1 MEDPLKDKAAEAVIR
16 EEIKA
21 SDEAVLFMSSIG
33 EWVPFRIF
41 YTL

>member
-1 MEDPLKDKAAEAVIR
+1 MDDPLTNETEEAVIR

-33 EWVPFRIF
+33 E
-41 YTL
+41 